1 MNLAVIENARALLPS
16 QPLRETEAAGFTLFD
31 FDVAIAVNLDEPY
44 RHAQDILWLQVMAAN
59 AASAVE
65 CARTWVLGA
74 HHSFESTGLVRRA
87 DTHPQ
92 TLGVDAAGLP
102 LTVFWSAPV
111 LAGTSAGAVVRH
123 PVSGLR
129 IGFVAHAA
137 VARRWLPQ
145 NKDFCLLSR
154 KPTSTSDPAGV
165 SPYVSQA
172 MP

>member
-92 TLGVDAAGLP
+92 TLGVDAAG
-102 LTVFWSAPV
+102 S
-111 LAGTSAGAVVRH
+111 SAGAVVRH